1 MEKVEVVIPA
11 IKVEMTTML
20 QELVAKAIEEASVAM
35 RNQTATALDSKTLFD
50 ARAKLLENFGA
61 YLAVNFDRLLGQGSQ
76 AEVNVLDYGNLSL
89 VEEGDLEAII
99 ALEGMIAHARNC
111 DISEYL
117 AFSTRL
123 NELCFGVHIDESNN
137 PMDPEQI
144 GDAFKDAVKPL
155 GMAPK
160 SLLLLYRHFN
170 TGVFHQLESVLTR
183 ANEIMVEHG
192 IMADLDMAAR
202 AKKDIQNRRG
212 APRERTDPT
221 ERAFQGGSGRG
232 GSGRGESDNQSDQA
246 AMSRQMFAMMQS
258 LLHGAGAQAG
268 SAVAPAAG
276 TAAASQAAPA
286 ALPSGHASH
295 VMPNLQ
301 PGMMIGSQKV
311 ELVATEQLLD
321 LISRLDAAPADSAG
335 GAMTGDQGKGE
346 AKSGSAP
353 LDLSESL
360 GKLLA
365 SEGDK
370 ETFRAVDNQSA
381 DVINLITMLY
391 EAIWDD
397 GTVPIP
403 IKELIGR
410 TQITALKIALHDA
423 NFFDRDDHPARQ
435 LINELATAGIIWTE
449 SDKLDQDPMYRKMFE
464 VVERMVDDYQ
474 QDSAYLDELL
484 ASFRQF
490 KQEHMQGGQEVEARL
505 KDADARAERLDEVK
519 RYAHQ
524 RIRERILDERTPTVV
539 REFLDNQF
547 HRFLVEVILRE
558 GPGGNSWRPIMNTI
572 DVLLWTVQR
581 DKTEADRQRFKKV
594 NGRLLTNLA
603 RSMDV
608 AGVEKVEADAILKR
622 IQSAQR
628 SILEQSA
635 EDPVA
640 TAPADDSF
648 EAWMQSAATEAQK
661 YEADLPDDDEH
672 LQEVSRLPL
681 GIWMEFDVDG
691 QHAIRC
697 TLAAKIASIDKYVF
711 VNGQGVKVVEKSRI
725 GLARELKAGSVRIIS
740 ESPLLDRAMEI
751 VIGRLRSGQ
760 QEAQPAGTA

>member
-35 RNQTATALDSKTLFD
+35 RNQTATAMDSKTLFD

-89 VEEGDLEAII
+89 VEEADLEAII

-160 SLLLLYRHFN
+160 SLLLIYRHFN
-170 TGVFHQLESVLTR
+170 TGVFHQLETVLSR

-221 ERAFQGGSGRG
+221 ERAFQGGSAQG
-232 GSGRGESDNQSDQA
+232 GSGPGESDNPSDQA

-268 SAVAPAAG
+268 AAAAPASG
-276 TAAASQAAPA
+276 TAAGSPANPA
-286 ALPSGHASH
+286 AMPPGHAGH

-321 LISRLDAAPADSAG
+321 LIARLDAAPAGSAG
-335 GAMTGDQGKGE
+335 GALADGQGKGK
-346 AKSGSAP
+346 ARSAP

-365 SEGDK
+365 SDGDQD
-370 ETFRAVDNQSA
+370 TFRAVDNQSA

-449 SDKLDQDPMYRKMFE
+449 SDKLDKDPMYRKMFE
-464 VVERMVDDYQ
+464 IVERMVDDYQ
-474 QDSAYLDELL
+474 QDTAYLDELL
-484 ASFRQF
+484 ANFRQF
-490 KQEHMQGGQEVEARL
+490 KQAHMQGGQEIEARL

-524 RIRERILDERTPTVV
+524 RIRERILDERTPAVV
-539 REFLDNQF
+539 LEFLDNQF

-558 GPGGNSWRPIMNTI
+558 GPGGNSWRPIINTI

-608 AGVEKVEADAILKR
+608 AGVEKAEADAILKR

-635 EDPVA
+635 EEPVA
-640 TAPADDSF
+640 PEPADDSF

-672 LQEVSRLPL
+672 LQEVNRLPL

-691 QHAIRC
+691 QHTIRC

-725 GLARELKAGSVRIIS
+725 GLARELKAGTVRIIS

-760 QEAQPAGTA
+760 QEAEPAANP